1 MNISNQS
8 VIKNINLINEIES
21 ISEILKNHGFT
32 FMDLHKCSPKTEKDR
47 YCCAKAINHIL
58 NDKLF
63 LNYVKTSSDIP
74 CDLLCEVLGIPRKFF
89 KKYRKYIIAAIEIF
103 NGDYPYLTGY
113 LKFIQKV

>member
-1 MNISNQS
+1 MNTSSES
-8 VIKNINLINEIES
+8 VIENNNLQNEIES
-21 ISEILKNHGFT
+21 ISEILNSHGFS
-32 FMDLHKCSPKTEKDR
+32 FMDLHKCSPTTEQSR
-47 YCCAKAINHIL
+47 FYCSKAVNYIL